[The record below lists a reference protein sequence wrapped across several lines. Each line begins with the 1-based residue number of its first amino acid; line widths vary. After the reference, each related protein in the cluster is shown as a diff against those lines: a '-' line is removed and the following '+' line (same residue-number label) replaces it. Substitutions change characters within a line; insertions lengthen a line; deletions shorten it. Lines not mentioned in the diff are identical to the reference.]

1 MFTVRANGPCRPDGT
16 DLWDLHLRA
25 FRLMETHNRA
35 AAAAAA
41 TATSVWF
48 RGRKPLT
55 VDVYAALTYV
65 QVKI

>member
-1 MFTVRANGPCRPDGT
+1 MFTVRANGPCRPGGA

-25 FRLMETHNRA
+25 YRRMLKLNR
-35 AAAAAA
+35 AAA

-48 RGRKPLT
+48 QGRKALT

-65 QVKI
+65 RVMI